1 MCIYM
6 TYTQHS
12 QAQKLAA
19 FVIGFFT
26 IWDLSRSHTL
36 NKNRAV
42 GQDDEDGYKNIISV
56 PKHETIVRLKK
67 PPNS

>member
-1 MCIYM
+1 M

-19 FVIGFFT
+19 FVIDIFT

-36 NKNRAV
+36 NKNRAA
-42 GQDDEDGYKNIISV
+42 GQDDEDG
-56 PKHETIVRLKK
+56 
-67 PPNS
+67 